1 MPPVTRRT
9 TQRSNG
15 GNVTPT
21 KLHQTVCLLLG
32 YVLDYFRDAGY
43 THVYVLTYQR
53 YRASAYNVT
62 SSSGGRRPG
71 QPKRQAVKR
80 QRSASPTPQPKS
92 PHHDHGKSNDGKHD
106 GSPLLPTKVSQYWL
120 MKAEPESRVVKG
132 IDVKFSIDD
141 LAAMPK
147 QTSPWDGVRNYE
159 ARNIMRDRMKL
170 GDLAFFY
177 HSNCRT
183 PGIAGIVEI
192 VREGYPD
199 YTACDP
205 NHPYYDAKVKSKDP
219 AKWFMVDVRL
229 VEKFSAIISLKELQQ
244 HKTGA
249 LGGMVLLNRGRLS
262 VQSVSPNE
270 FAFIKELAS
279 SCSMD

>member
-1 MPPVTRRT
+1 
-9 TQRSNG
+9 
-15 GNVTPT
+15 
-21 KLHQTVCLLLG
+21 
-32 YVLDYFRDAGY
+32 
-43 THVYVLTYQR
+43 
-53 YRASAYNVT
+53 
-62 SSSGGRRPG
+62 
-71 QPKRQAVKR
+71 
-80 QRSASPTPQPKS
+80 
-92 PHHDHGKSNDGKHD
+92 
-106 GSPLLPTKVSQYWL
+106 

-147 QTSPWDGVRNYE
+147 QMSPWDGVRNYE
-159 ARNIMRDRMKL
+159 ARNIMRDQMKL

-199 YTACDP
+199 YTACDA

-229 VEKFSAIISLKELQQ
+229 VEKFSALIPLKELQQ

-249 LGGMVLLNRGRLS
+249 LCGMALLNRGRLS

-270 FAFIKELAS
+270 FAFIKKLAS
-279 SCSMD
+279 TRSTD